1 MRCYSNE
8 MFVKALKENKEA
20 ISVIDL
26 LLKDL
31 HAYQDSGEISLIQ
44 GNEYTA
50 KLQAFS
56 HLFNKDA
63 YDNFIALGI
72 LIKLLIIC

>member
-20 ISVIDL
+20 IAVLDL

-31 HAYQDSGEISLIQ
+31 HAYRESG
-44 GNEYTA
+44 
-50 KLQAFS
+50 
-56 HLFNKDA
+56 D
-63 YDNFIALGI
+63 IALI
-72 LIKLLIIC
+72 

>member
-1 MRCYSNE
+1 

-20 ISVIDL
+20 INVIDL

-44 GNEYTA
+44 GNEFTA
-50 KLQAFS
+50 KLQAYS
-56 HLFNKDA
+56 HLFNK
-63 YDNFIALGI
+63 
-72 LIKLLIIC
+72 